1 MYSSQS
7 SSWSRTS
14 GQTSNACEVVALSK
28 QHIHIGVEDA
38 EHGFQRFI
46 EAWHKAE
53 AGEMAQ
59 AEVHLNFEDFA
70 MLLSVLTPKRL
81 ALLKALRQR
90 GPLSVRALAKH
101 LERDYKNVHAD
112 VSALEKVSLIE
123 RTKDRL
129 LRAPWDVI
137 DAHVRLVA

>member
-1 MYSSQS
+1 MATL
-7 SSWSRTS
+7 SR
-14 GQTSNACEVVALSK
+14 K
-28 QHIHIGVEDA
+28 HIHIGVEDA
-38 EHGFQRFI
+38 ERGFERFV

-53 AGEMAQ
+53 AGKSEQ
-59 AEVHLNFEDFA
+59 VEVHLNFEDFA

-81 ALLKALRQR
+81 ALLKALRQH
-90 GPLSVRALAKH
+90 GPLSVRGLAKH

-112 VSALEKVSLIE
+112 ASALEKVGLIE